1 MGVLI
6 TFFDLIVVIWEV
18 ILLIRWI
25 LPMERYAGEPLLL
38 RWGGVALLLL
48 LGCMWFYLPVLGMSG
63 DLRLYICGF
72 FFALL
77 ITFLIYRDRSKP
89 Q

>member
-38 RWGGVALLLL
+38 PLSV
-48 LGCMWFYLPVLGMSG
+48 
-63 DLRLYICGF
+63 
-72 FFALL
+72 
-77 ITFLIYRDRSKP
+77 
-89 Q
+89 